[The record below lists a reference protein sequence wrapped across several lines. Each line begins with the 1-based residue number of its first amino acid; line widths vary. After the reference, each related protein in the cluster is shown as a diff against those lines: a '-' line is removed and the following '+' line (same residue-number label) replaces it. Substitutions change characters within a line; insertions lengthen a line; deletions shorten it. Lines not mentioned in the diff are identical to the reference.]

1 MKPKSKRFDQLVALM
16 AKLRAPNGCP
26 WDRQQT
32 HRSLRPYLLEEAHE
46 VLEAI
51 DKKDPDQVKDEL
63 GDLLF
68 QIIFHA
74 RIAEEAGQFDIYDV
88 IEGSVAK
95 MTRRHPHIFGQ
106 TRLHSSAQV
115 LENWEEIKK
124 RERKGSGKLLLD
136 GVPRSLPA
144 LLRAHRV
151 QSKAA
156 RVGFHWV
163 HVNQAMAKVA
173 EEIEELE
180 EAIVKQRSRAIMEE
194 LGDALFALVN
204 LARYADKNP
213 EDALHQAVTKFI
225 KRFSK
230 VEQLTKKSGQALTD
244 LNQDQLLELWQQ
256 AKRSQS
262 KRKTKAAP
270 PRRGKSPRLQK
281 KPV

>member
-1 MKPKSKRFDQLVALM
+1 MKSKPNRFKQLVALM
-16 AKLRAPNGCP
+16 AKLRAPDGCP
-26 WDRQQT
+26 WDRKQT

-51 DKKDPDQVKDEL
+51 DKKDPAQVKDEL

-74 RIAEEAGQFDIYDV
+74 QIASEAGQFDIDDV
-88 IEGSVAK
+88 IQGSLDK
-95 MTRRHPHIFGQ
+95 MTRRHPHVFGK
-106 TRLHSSAQV
+106 TRLETSEQV

-124 RERKGSGKLLLD
+124 RERKGSGKRLLD

-144 LLRAHRV
+144 LMRAHRV

-163 HVNQAMAKVA
+163 HVDQAMAKVV
-173 EEIEELE
+173 EEIQELE
-180 EAIVKQRSRAIMEE
+180 DAIVKQHSKAIMEE
-194 LGDALFALVN
+194 LGDAFFALVN

-225 KRFSK
+225 KRFAK
-230 VEQLTKKSGQALTD
+230 IEQLAKKSGQALTD
-244 LNQDQLLELWQQ
+244 LNQSRMLELWTQ
-256 AKRSQS
+256 AKQPP
-262 KRKTKAAP
+262 KRKSKAVP
-270 PRRGKSPRLQK
+270 LQRGKSPRPRK
-281 KPV
+281 RRV